1 MFEIKN
7 KSISLINGEKYA
19 YGEIGQGP
27 TILFLHGNMSSRIF
41 WEKRMKKLGLNFQ
54 CLAPDL
60 RGFGDS
66 TYRTKIHSLWDYV
79 EDLKDFIEGLG
90 LQKIHLVGWSLGGA
104 VALGLAARYEKF
116 FVDMTIL
123 GGLGLAD
130 PKEKLVWKL
139 PGFDD
144 VLAGPWPKGLVS
156 KDPLLAY
163 GIDMLWQSTMYNVKE
178 PGPKEK
184 EDYLQAS
191 LKQVNRRD
199 VILALRDFQ
208 LSQKDWAKIQLPT
221 LFLHGRQDRVV
232 PYHAQSRRTRN
243 CRVQVLENCGHFI
256 MNDDFDQYI
265 RLMKD
270 FFSHKEYR

>member
-41 WEKRMKKLGLNFQ
+41 WDKSMKKLAPNFQ

-130 PKEKLVWKL
+130 PKEKLIWKL

-178 PGPKEK
+178 PDPKEK